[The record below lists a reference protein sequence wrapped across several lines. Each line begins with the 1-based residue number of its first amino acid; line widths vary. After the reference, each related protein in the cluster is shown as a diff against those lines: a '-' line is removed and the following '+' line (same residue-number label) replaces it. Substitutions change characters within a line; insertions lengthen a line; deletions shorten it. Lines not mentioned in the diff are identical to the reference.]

1 MTEES
6 FVILEGNEIKIA
18 FNKGAEILFEGIRG
32 RSFDTFSEYSIS
44 DGLTLLYA
52 EIVTA
57 YEAEGKK
64 SPYTMESFLLNLTS
78 HEAQSA
84 VMEAQKLAK
93 RWKDR
98 NKIEGTMK
106 PFDKVL
112 VRNAE
117 HGLWIPALFG
127 MEKDGQYITSAG
139 WQKYCIPYEEN
150 ENLIGTKNAAAKIF
164 RSDWR
169 EKCCAQCKYKF
180 VEYKGKQHQC
190 DFSKC
195 TDEEVAE
202 FNEHHGCQGIREYLK
217 TGVFPER
224 GRK

>member
-32 RSFDTFSEYSIS
+32 RSFDTFSEHSIS

-57 YEAEGKK
+57 YEAEGKE
-64 SPYTMESFLLNLTS
+64 SPYTMESFLFNLTS

-84 VMEAQKLAK
+84 VMEAQKLVK

-117 HGLWIPALFG
+117 YWLWIPALFG

-139 WQKYCIPYEEN
+139 WQKYCIPYEGN
-150 ENLIGTKNAAAKIF
+150 EDFLGTN
-164 RSDWR
+164 
-169 EKCCAQCKYKF
+169 YK
-180 VEYKGKQHQC
+180 K
-190 DFSKC
+190 
-195 TDEEVAE
+195 
-202 FNEHHGCQGIREYLK
+202 
-217 TGVFPER
+217 
-224 GRK
+224 